1 MTILWTIIIGF
12 IVGLVARAVMPGKDK
27 AGVLLTTVLGVAG
40 ALIGSL
46 LGRAFGLYAAG
57 EAAGWF
63 LSVLG
68 AVAVLAVYRRLMP
81 QTTTGRV

>member
-1 MTILWTIIIGF
+1 
-12 IVGLVARAVMPGKDK
+12 
-27 AGVLLTTVLGVAG
+27 
-40 ALIGSL
+40 LIGSL